1 MGNQKATTGN
11 ATDQQQKNKDQ
22 NITNIKSKQKA
33 QMPKYTTANLL
44 PEKNNNNYPDLNKPT
59 TRKEQQ
65 NSKKNNFQKIK
76 LLQKLPQK
84 TNQLLYRKR
93 KSYQKHN

>member
-1 MGNQKATTGN
+1 
-11 ATDQQQKNKDQ
+11 
-22 NITNIKSKQKA
+22 
-33 QMPKYTTANLL
+33 MPKYSTANLL

>member
-1 MGNQKATTGN
+1 
-11 ATDQQQKNKDQ
+11 
-22 NITNIKSKQKA
+22 
-33 QMPKYTTANLL
+33 MPKYTTANLL
-44 PEKNNNNYPDLNKPT
+44 PEKKNNNYPDLNKPT

>member
-1 MGNQKATTGN
+1 
-11 ATDQQQKNKDQ
+11 
-22 NITNIKSKQKA
+22 
-33 QMPKYTTANLL
+33 MPKYTTANLL
-44 PEKNNNNYPDLNKPT
+44 PEKSNNNYPDVNKPT